1 MIPRERVVLAL
12 KHEEPDRIPI
22 DLGATTTTSINVFA
36 YKDLAKKL
44 ISSYD
49 RPFRIYDLEQMI
61 VDVDKEI
68 LDYFNVDIININRS
82 LEPCAPYP
90 YLWRY
95 GTIEVE
101 VSSTDWKK
109 YKLYDGTLVEIPKDV
124 EVVEQADGYLAVIRG
139 TPMYKMPSKGYYFW
153 ALDRYGL
160 NPLENVKTIDDVK
173 KFDWDS
179 FKVSDRYIEILR
191 KKAEYLYTN
200 TNYALFFGWAAVYH
214 ETIQSLRGWARWLS
228 DLRIRKSL
236 AEAILD
242 NLFEPLKYNVEK
254 FVNALKDYVQVIGFG
269 DDFGTEEGPQISV
282 EIFREFYKHR
292 FEELFSIVKRRSKM
306 FIYFHSCGSIYPII
320 KELIDAGIDAI
331 NPVQISAKG
340 MDPEKLKRDYGEQ
353 VTFWGGGADTQ
364 HVLPFAKPEEV
375 VEHVKKLIKIFAP
388 GGGFVFASVHNIQ
401 PPTPPENIIAMF
413 ETAYKYGK
421 YPIRAS

>member
-1 MIPRERVVLAL
+1 M
-12 KHEEPDRIPI
+12 
-22 DLGATTTTSINVFA
+22 
-36 YKDLAKKL
+36 
-44 ISSYD
+44 
-49 RPFRIYDLEQMI
+49 
-61 VDVDKEI
+61 
-68 LDYFNVDIININRS
+68 
-82 LEPCAPYP
+82 
-90 YLWRY
+90 
-95 GTIEVE
+95 
-101 VSSTDWKK
+101 
-109 YKLYDGTLVEIPKDV
+109 PK
-124 EVVEQADGYLAVIRG
+124 
-139 TPMYKMPSKGYYFW
+139 KGYYFEGFN
-153 ALDRYGL
+153 RVKP
-160 NPLENVKTIDDVK
+160 PLGDINSVSDVK
-173 KFDWDS
+173 NYDWS
-179 FKVSDRYIEILR
+179 SAKISTEHLEFL
-191 KKAEYLYTN
+191 KKRAEWLYKN
-200 TNYALFFGWAAVYH
+200 TDYALLFFSGYAYLGGCAMGFH
-214 ETIQSLRGWARWLS
+214 EWGQGLRGWAKWLA
-228 DLRIRKSL
+228 DLRVRKPL

-242 NLFEPLKYNVEK
+242 QMMEILKYNVENI
-254 FVNALKDYVQVIGFG
+254 VSTLKDYVQVIAFG

-364 HVLPFAKPEEV
+364 HVLPFAKPDEV

-401 PPTPPENIIAMF
+401 PPTPPENIVAMF